1 MDKEIINNN
10 VEKKSTFLKSR
21 EKSSNSSSRIII
33 KDPLYKQIFVE
44 PQHKKFLDSKEFQRL
59 RHIKQT
65 TFVDFVYPSA
75 NHTRFSHSLGVYH
88 LMKKLFNN
96 NLMKIS
102 SKDKENLMLAALLHD
117 VGHGPFSHFWERVF
131 PHYDHETVTREI
143 LIKNGLKDVAKI
155 LDGSHPLYYFISS
168 SIDVD
173 KLDYMARD
181 SYFAGVSYGVAEVDF
196 IIDHM
201 FIKDKKLVIKPSAL
215 SSVEDLITQRVNLFK
230 TVYFHKFAIEMDFLF
245 LKIFERVKDILKEG
259 KEIEINS
266 HLKAFFDKKDTLEDL
281 QALNDIV
288 VIAEVF
294 KWAQNGDKI
303 LSDLCSM
310 YVNRKKFNV
319 INLHYK
325 KVDSEKLKKKIKAK
339 GYDLKYYYGEFCCP
353 IKIIQTDIY
362 VDFDGKLKKLE
373 DVSDLVAFYK
383 KQKWNVEFLIYPR
396 DIKL

>member
-1 MDKEIINNN
+1 MNKE
-10 VEKKSTFLKSR
+10 
-21 EKSSNSSSRIII
+21 RIII

-88 LMKKLFNN
+88 LMKKVLDNQ
-96 NLMKIS
+96 LMKIS

-131 PHYDHETVTREI
+131 PHYDHEKVTQEI
-143 LIKNGLKDVAKI
+143 LKKNGLKHVAKI
-155 LDGSHPLYYFISS
+155 LDGTHPLYYLISS
-168 SIDVD
+168 CIDVD

-201 FIKDKKLVIKPSAL
+201 YIKDKKLVIKPSAL

-230 TVYFHKFAIEMDFLF
+230 TVYFHKFAVEYDFLF
-245 LKIFERVKDILKEG
+245 LKIFERVRDILREG
-259 KEIEINS
+259 IDININK
-266 HLKAFFDKKDTLEDL
+266 HLRAFFEKKDTLEDL
-281 QALNDIV
+281 QALNDII
-288 VIAEVF
+288 VIAQVF
-294 KWAQNGDKI
+294 EWASCGDKI

-319 INLHYK
+319 VNLHYK
-325 KVDSEKLKKKIKAK
+325 TVDTEKLKKKVAK
-339 GYDLKYYYGEFCCP
+339 KYDLKYYYGEFCCP

-362 VDFDGKLKKLE
+362 VEFDGKLKRLE
-373 DVSDLVAFYK
+373 DVSDLIAFYK

-396 DIKL
+396 DIEI